1 VENSTHLELDN
12 FSLVKGGPL
21 YESMVR
27 MRLVIGE
34 SYIRMAIVFVV
45 LTWLPLLILSVWQG
59 SAIGTNVQIPFLRD
73 YAVHARFLISLP
85 ILILAEG
92 LLDSKLR

>member
-1 VENSTHLELDN
+1 MCEYVSCRDGVEAPVENSIHPELDS

-21 YESMVR
+21 YQSMVR
-27 MRLVIGE
+27 MRLIIGE

-59 SAIGTNVQIPFLRD
+59 SATGR
-73 YAVHARFLISLP
+73 ARN
-85 ILILAEG
+85 
-92 LLDSKLR
+92 

>member
-1 VENSTHLELDN
+1 VENSIHPELDS

-21 YESMVR
+21 YQSMVR
-27 MRLVIGE
+27 MRLVIGD
-34 SYIRMAIVFVV
+34 SYIPMAIVFVV

-59 SAIGTNVQIPFLRD
+59 SATGTDVQIPFLRD